1 MHREKGNGAERN
13 VIMKNIVEPIKSKKD
28 LERIEEFLSLRNK
41 RNRLIFA
48 FGINTGLRVSDI
60 LGLNVEDVE
69 GKSYVEIKEKK
80 TGKYKRFPL
89 NTKLKT
95 LIKDYLQNERCKS
108 YSLAK
113 NEPLFLG
120 KKHCRLDRSQVYR
133 FLNEACKQLG
143 ITANVGTNTMRKSF
157 GYHFYKQYNDVALL
171 QKILNHSSPVITLRY
186 IGIAQEE
193 IDFSYNNFE
202 L

>member
-1 MHREKGNGAERN
+1 MQNGAERDL
-13 VIMKNIVEPIKSKKD
+13 IMKNIVEPIKSKKD
-28 LERIEEFLSLRNK
+28 LERIEEFLEKHSK

-95 LIKDYLQNERCKS
+95 LIKDYLRNERYKS
-108 YSLAK
+108 YVLSE

-143 ITANVGTNTMRKSF
+143 IVANVGTHTMRKSF
-157 GYHFYKQYNDVALL
+157 GYHFYKKYNDVVLL
-171 QKILNHSSPVITLRY
+171 QKILNHSSPAMTLKY
-186 IGIAQEE
+186 IGVDSSI
-193 IDFSYNNFE
+193 NNFNLEFE